1 MFVHVTVFID
11 RSPGGCTMKHDIIK
25 GAPVPLLYNFIKK
38 EEKIMKTK
46 KIVIGAMAA
55 AMLSL
60 SVCSIAPAIAA
71 DETVQI
77 SASKTN
83 AEAGK
88 EFTVDV
94 SLSDIPS
101 TGLQCCNFAIKY
113 DSKVLKITDIKA
125 GALAG
130 SVSGDSSSSMLP
142 NFGNYSQEGLI
153 SVAWST
159 SVDDSSKWL
168 KGEGVFCTIS
178 GTVASGV
185 ADGTVSEISI
195 VPTDRE
201 TYSGSGVKNTEFDCG
216 YLKDGAKVSY
226 KVKANAGSVTVGT
239 KTETTTTTTA
249 TTTAAPTTQAT
260 TTVTT
265 AGTTEGGSTLEVSL
279 KGDANVDGK
288 VTIADAVAILQSIAN
303 KDKYELKPQGKV
315 NGDVDGT
322 AGITANDALTIQ
334 KFDAG
339 AITKL

>member
-1 MFVHVTVFID
+1 
-11 RSPGGCTMKHDIIK
+11 
-25 GAPVPLLYNFIKK
+25 
-38 EEKIMKTK
+38 MKTK

-60 SVCSIAPAIAA
+60 SVCSIAPAVAA

-83 AEAGK
+83 AEAGGA
-88 EFTVDV
+88 FSVDV

-113 DSKVLKITDIKA
+113 DPKVLTITDIKA

-142 NFGNYSQEGLI
+142 NFGDYSQEGLI

-168 KGEGVFCTIS
+168 KGEGTFCTIS

-201 TYSGSGVKNTEFDCG
+201 TYSGSGVKNDAFDCG
-216 YLKDGAKVSY
+216 YLKDGVKVNFN
-226 KVKANAGSVTVGT
+226 VKANAGSVTIGQS
-239 KTETTTTTTA
+239 TT
-249 TTTAAPTTQAT
+249 AT

-265 AGTTEGGSTLEVSL
+265 QADTTTQAATTTQGGSTLEVTL

-303 KDKYELKPQGKV
+303 KDKYDLKPQGKV
-315 NGDVDGT
+315 NGDVDGA
-322 AGITANDALTIQ
+322 AGITANDALMIQ
-334 KFDAG
+334 KLDAG
-339 AITKL
+339 AISSL

>member
-1 MFVHVTVFID
+1 M
-11 RSPGGCTMKHDIIK
+11 
-25 GAPVPLLYNFIKK
+25 KK

-60 SVCSIAPAIAA
+60 SVCSIAPAVAA

-83 AEAGK
+83 AEAGGA
-88 EFTVDV
+88 FSVDV

-113 DSKVLKITDIKA
+113 DPKVLTITDIKA

-142 NFGNYSQEGLI
+142 NFGDYSQEGLI

-168 KGEGVFCTIS
+168 KGEGTFCTIS

-201 TYSGSGVKNTEFDCG
+201 TYSGSGVKNDAFDCG
-216 YLKDGAKVSY
+216 YLKDGVKVNFN
-226 KVKANAGSVTVGT
+226 VKANAGSVTIGQGT
-239 KTETTTTTTA
+239 T
-249 TTTAAPTTQAT
+249 AT

-265 AGTTEGGSTLEVSL
+265 QADTTTQAATTTQGGSTLEVTL

-303 KDKYELKPQGKV
+303 KDKYDLKPQGKV
-315 NGDVDGT
+315 NGDVDGA
-322 AGITANDALTIQ
+322 AGITANDALMIQ
-334 KFDAG
+334 KLDAG
-339 AITKL
+339 AISSL

>member
-1 MFVHVTVFID
+1 
-11 RSPGGCTMKHDIIK
+11 
-25 GAPVPLLYNFIKK
+25 
-38 EEKIMKTK
+38 MKTK

-60 SVCSIAPAIAA
+60 SVCSIAPAVAA

-83 AEAGK
+83 AEAGGA
-88 EFTVDV
+88 FSVDV

-113 DSKVLKITDIKA
+113 DPKVLTITDIKA

-142 NFGNYSQEGLI
+142 NFGDYSQEGLI

-168 KGEGVFCTIS
+168 KGEGTFCTIS

-201 TYSGSGVKNTEFDCG
+201 TYSGSGVKNDAFDCG
-216 YLKDGAKVSY
+216 YLKDGVKVNFN
-226 KVKANAGSVTVGT
+226 VKANAGSVTIGQS
-239 KTETTTTTTA
+239 TT
-249 TTTAAPTTQAT
+249 AT

-265 AGTTEGGSTLEVSL
+265 QADTTTQAATTTQGGGSTLEVTL
-279 KGDANVDGK
+279 KGDANVDEK

-303 KDKYELKPQGKV
+303 KDKYDLKPQGKV
-315 NGDVDGT
+315 NGDVDGA
-322 AGITANDALTIQ
+322 AGITANDALMIQ
-334 KFDAG
+334 KLDAG
-339 AITKL
+339 AISSL

>member
-1 MFVHVTVFID
+1 
-11 RSPGGCTMKHDIIK
+11 
-25 GAPVPLLYNFIKK
+25 
-38 EEKIMKTK
+38 MKTK

-60 SVCSIAPAIAA
+60 SVCSIAPAVAA

-77 SASKTN
+77 SASKTT
-83 AEAGK
+83 AEVGGA
-88 EFTVDV
+88 FSVDV
-94 SLSDIPS
+94 SLADIPS

-113 DSKVLKITDIKA
+113 DPKVLTITDIKA
-125 GALAG
+125 GTLAG

-142 NFGNYSQEGLI
+142 NFGNYSKEGLI

-168 KGEGVFCTIS
+168 KGEGTFCTIS

-201 TYSGSGVKNTEFDCG
+201 TYSGSGVQNKNFDCG
-216 YLKDGAKVSY
+216 YLKDGVKVSY
-226 KVKANAGSVTVGT
+226 SVKANAGSVTVGQD
-239 KTETTTTTTA
+239 TTTTTTV
-249 TTTAAPTTQAT
+249 TTQPTTTTQAT
-260 TTVTT
+260 TTQ
-265 AGTTEGGSTLEVSL
+265 GGGSSSLEVTL

-315 NGDVDGT
+315 NGDVDGEP
-322 AGITANDALTIQ
+322 GITAADALKIQ
-334 KFDAG
+334 KKDAG
-339 AITKL
+339 AISEL

>member
-1 MFVHVTVFID
+1 
-11 RSPGGCTMKHDIIK
+11 
-25 GAPVPLLYNFIKK
+25 
-38 EEKIMKTK
+38 MKTK

-60 SVCSIAPAIAA
+60 SVCSIAPAVAA

-83 AEAGK
+83 AEAGGA
-88 EFTVDV
+88 FSVDV
-94 SLSDIPS
+94 SLADIPS

-113 DSKVLKITDIKA
+113 DPKVLTITDIKA
-125 GALAG
+125 GTLAG

-168 KGEGVFCTIS
+168 KGEGTFCTIS
-178 GTVASGV
+178 GTVSAN
-185 ADGTVSEISI
+185 AANGTVSEITI

-201 TYSGSGVKNTEFDCG
+201 TYSGSGVKNDAFDCG
-216 YLKDGAKVSY
+216 YLKDGVKVNFN
-226 KVKANAGSVTVGT
+226 VKANAGSVTIGKDT
-239 KTETTTTTTA
+239 DTTTTTTTQPTT
-249 TTTAAPTTQAT
+249 TTTASQGGDIE
-260 TTVTT
+260 VT
-265 AGTTEGGSTLEVSL
+265 L

-303 KDKYELKPQGKV
+303 QDKYALKPQGKV

-322 AGITANDALTIQ
+322 TGITANDALTIQ
-334 KFDAG
+334 KYDAG
-339 AITKL
+339 AIKTL

>member
-1 MFVHVTVFID
+1 
-11 RSPGGCTMKHDIIK
+11 
-25 GAPVPLLYNFIKK
+25 
-38 EEKIMKTK
+38 MKTK

-60 SVCSIAPAIAA
+60 SVCSIAPAVAA

-77 SASKTN
+77 SASKTT
-83 AEAGK
+83 AKAGG
-88 EFTVDV
+88 EFTVEV

-101 TGLQCCNFAIKY
+101 TGLQCCNFAIEY

-168 KGEGVFCTIS
+168 KGEGTFVTIS
-178 GTVASGV
+178 GTVADGV
-185 ADGTVSEISI
+185 SDGTVAKINI

-201 TYSGSGVKNTEFDCG
+201 TYSGSGVKNDEFDCG
-216 YLKDGAKVSY
+216 YLKDGVKVNFA
-226 KVKANAGSVTVGT
+226 VKANAGSVTIGSE
-239 KTETTTTTTA
+239 ETTTTTV
-249 TTTAAPTTQAT
+249 TTQAT
-260 TTVTT
+260 TTTAATT
-265 AGTTEGGSTLEVSL
+265 TQQSGSTLEVTM

-288 VTIADAVAILQSIAN
+288 VTVADAVAILQSIAN
-303 KDKYELKPQGKV
+303 QDKYALKPQGKV
-315 NGDVDGT
+315 NGDVDG
-322 AGITANDALTIQ
+322 AGGITANDALMIQ
-334 KFDAG
+334 KLDAG
-339 AITKL
+339 AISSL

>member
-1 MFVHVTVFID
+1 
-11 RSPGGCTMKHDIIK
+11 
-25 GAPVPLLYNFIKK
+25 
-38 EEKIMKTK
+38 MKTK

-60 SVCSIAPAIAA
+60 SVCSIAPAVAA

-83 AEAGK
+83 AEAGGA
-88 EFTVDV
+88 FSVDV

-113 DSKVLKITDIKA
+113 DPKVLTITDIKA

-142 NFGNYSQEGLI
+142 NFGDYSQEGLI

-168 KGEGVFCTIS
+168 KGEGTFCTIS

-201 TYSGSGVKNTEFDCG
+201 TYSGSGVKNDAFDCG
-216 YLKDGAKVSY
+216 YLKDGVKVNFN
-226 KVKANAGSVTVGT
+226 VKANAGSVTIGQGT
-239 KTETTTTTTA
+239 T
-249 TTTAAPTTQAT
+249 AT

-265 AGTTEGGSTLEVSL
+265 QADTTTQAATTTQGGSTLEVTL

-303 KDKYELKPQGKV
+303 KDKYDLKPQGKV
-315 NGDVDGT
+315 NGDVDGA
-322 AGITANDALTIQ
+322 AGITANDALMIQ
-334 KFDAG
+334 KLDAG
-339 AITKL
+339 AISSL

>member
-1 MFVHVTVFID
+1 M
-11 RSPGGCTMKHDIIK
+11 
-25 GAPVPLLYNFIKK
+25 KK

-60 SVCSIAPAIAA
+60 SVCSIAPAVAA

-77 SASKTN
+77 SASKTE
-83 AEAGK
+83 AEAGGAFK
-88 EFTVDV
+88 VDV

-113 DSKVLKITDIKA
+113 DPKVLTITDIKA
-125 GALAG
+125 GTLAG

-168 KGEGVFCTIS
+168 KGEGTFCTIS

-185 ADGTVSEISI
+185 ADGTVADISI

-201 TYSGSGVKNTEFDCG
+201 TFSGSGVKNDEFDCG
-216 YLKDGAKVSY
+216 YLKDGVKVNFA
-226 KVKANAGSVTVGT
+226 VKANAGSVTIGK
-239 KTETTTTTTA
+239 KTETTTTVTTTEETTTA
-249 TTTAAPTTQAT
+249 TTTATQGDT
-260 TTVTT
+260 SSELKVT
-265 AGTTEGGSTLEVSL
+265 L

-288 VTIADAVAILQSIAN
+288 VSVAEAVAILQSIAN
-303 KDKYELKPQGKV
+303 RDKFELKPQGKV
-315 NGDVDGT
+315 NGDVDGE
-322 AGITANDALTIQ
+322 AGITGADALLIQ

-339 AITKL
+339 AISSL

>member
-1 MFVHVTVFID
+1 
-11 RSPGGCTMKHDIIK
+11 
-25 GAPVPLLYNFIKK
+25 
-38 EEKIMKTK
+38 MKTK

-60 SVCSIAPAIAA
+60 SVCSIAPAVAA

-77 SASKTN
+77 TASKTN
-83 AEAGK
+83 AEAGGNFEVK
-88 EFTVDV
+88 VD
-94 SLSDIPS
+94 LSDIPS

-113 DSKVLKITDIKA
+113 DPKVLKVTDIKA
-125 GALAG
+125 GTLAG

-168 KGEGVFCTIS
+168 KGEGTFCTIS

-201 TYSGSGVKNTEFDCG
+201 TYSGSGVQNNDFDCG
-216 YLKDGAKVSY
+216 YLKDGVKVNFA
-226 KVKANAGSVTVGT
+226 VKANAGSVTIGSQ
-239 KTETTTTTTA
+239 TTTTTTTEPTTTTTIA
-249 TTTAAPTTQAT
+249 TTTEQGGTSLS
-260 TTVTT
+260 VT
-265 AGTTEGGSTLEVSL
+265 L

-288 VTIADAVAILQSIAN
+288 VTIGDAVAILQSIAN
-303 KDKYELKPQGKV
+303 NDKYALKPQGKV
-315 NGDVDGT
+315 NADVDDA
-322 AGITANDALTIQ
+322 AGVTANDALMIQ
-334 KFDAG
+334 KLDAG
-339 AITKL
+339 AISSL

>member
-1 MFVHVTVFID
+1 
-11 RSPGGCTMKHDIIK
+11 
-25 GAPVPLLYNFIKK
+25 
-38 EEKIMKTK
+38 MKTK

-60 SVCSIAPAIAA
+60 SVCSIAPADAA

-77 SASKTN
+77 SASKTE
-83 AEAGK
+83 AEVGGQ
-88 EFTVDV
+88 FSVDV

-113 DSKVLKITDIKA
+113 DPKVLTITDIKA
-125 GALAG
+125 GTLAG

-159 SVDDSSKWL
+159 SVEDSSKWL
-168 KGEGVFCTIS
+168 KGEGTFCTIS
-178 GTVASGV
+178 GTVSSNATKGS
-185 ADGTVSEISI
+185 VSEITI

-201 TYSGSGVKNTEFDCG
+201 TYSGSGVKNDAFDCG
-216 YLKDGAKVSY
+216 YLKDGVKVNFN
-226 KVKANAGSVTVGT
+226 VKANAGSVTIKDDTVT
-239 KTETTTTTTA
+239 TTTTTETTTTTT
-249 TTTAAPTTQAT
+249 

-265 AGTTEGGSTLEVSL
+265 QGGSDTTLTVTL

-303 KDKYELKPQGKV
+303 QDKYALKPQGKV
-315 NGDVDGT
+315 NGDVDG
-322 AGITANDALTIQ
+322 ASGITANDALMIQ
-334 KFDAG
+334 KLDAG
-339 AITKL
+339 AISSL